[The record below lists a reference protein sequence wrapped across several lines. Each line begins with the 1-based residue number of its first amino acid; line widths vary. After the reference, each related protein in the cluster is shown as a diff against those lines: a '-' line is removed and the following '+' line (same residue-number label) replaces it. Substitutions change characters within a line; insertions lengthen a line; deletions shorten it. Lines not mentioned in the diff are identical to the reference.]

1 MKFKFFV
8 SLPTWAGA
16 VFCLFLLTPSL
27 VLGQLPETKD
37 TSQQLQEVV
46 VSGYLSQQPL
56 LQTPASVGIVNSA
69 QLRSMTEI
77 SLLPAFN
84 LIPGVRMEERSPGS
98 YRLSI
103 RGSLLR
109 SPFGLRNVKVYVD
122 DYPLTDASGNTYINL
137 IDPKVIER
145 IEVLKG
151 PDGSLF
157 GANSGGV
164 ILMDLHGRNKDS
176 SEILVGL
183 SGGSYGM
190 MHENASVV
198 FVSGESRLSFNQAYQ
213 QADNYRQHSD
223 LKRYYLQVAGSKS
236 YGKSH
241 KVKML
246 VLYSGLQY
254 QTPGGLTQ
262 AQYETDPGQARLA
275 TGFSPG
281 AEEQQAGIFNNT
293 LFAGITNEL
302 FITDQLRYVTS
313 IFGTHTD
320 FENPFITNFET
331 RKEKNLGIRTFA
343 EYVGKEKAN
352 IYWKWSLGLEGQQG
366 WQEISNFENNGGI
379 AGMPIAVDEVNIRQ
393 VFYFTRLRITT
404 WNRLTTEVALSL
416 NANSYNYTG
425 WTSDGKRTF
434 ASQWMPRIAMTYLLN
449 ADLAIRATLSRGY
462 SPPTLAEIRS
472 SNQIFDTYLQPESGW
487 NREVGFRLTAWRGRL
502 QADASVFRYN
512 LSNAIVRRLDPAGVE
527 YFVNAGG
534 TKQTGIET
542 FISAWLIPP
551 QQTGVIR
558 AVQMTGTFT
567 YSHFVFS
574 DYQDAVADYSGNR
587 LTGVP
592 QTVLVLGL
600 TLRFP
605 RDISLYT
612 ALNAT
617 SKLPLNDA
625 NTVYAGEYH
634 LLQAK
639 LSWPL
644 LNSKKTGLEI
654 FAGADNILNEKYS
667 LGNDINAFGG
677 RYFNAAAPLSFY
689 GGVKARF

>member
-1 MKFKFFV
+1 MK
-8 SLPTWAGA
+8 
-16 VFCLFLLTPSL
+16 
-27 VLGQLPETKD
+27 
-37 TSQQLQEVV
+37 
-46 VSGYLSQQPL
+46 
-56 LQTPASVGIVNSA
+56 
-69 QLRSMTEI
+69 
-77 SLLPAFN
+77 
-84 LIPGVRMEERSPGS
+84 
-98 YRLSI
+98 
-103 RGSLLR
+103 
-109 SPFGLRNVKVYVD
+109 
-122 DYPLTDASGNTYINL
+122 
-137 IDPKVIER
+137 
-145 IEVLKG
+145 
-151 PDGSLF
+151 
-157 GANSGGV
+157 
-164 ILMDLHGRNKDS
+164 
-176 SEILVGL
+176 
-183 SGGSYGM
+183 
-190 MHENASVV
+190 HENASLKVV
-198 FVSGESRLSFNQAYQ
+198 STKTRFSFNQAYQ

-223 LKRYYLQVAGSKS
+223 LKRHYLQAAGSLS

-241 KVKML
+241 QVKML
-246 VLYSGLQY
+246 VLYSGLRY

-262 AQYETDPGQARLA
+262 AQYETDPGQARPA

-281 AEEQQAGIFNNT
+281 AVEQQAGIFNNT

-302 FITDQLRYVTS
+302 LISDQLRYVTS

-320 FENPFITNFET
+320 FENPFITNYEI

-343 EYVGKEKAN
+343 EYVSKWKAD
-352 IYWKWSLGLEGQQG
+352 IYWKWSLGLEGQKG
-366 WQEISNFENNGGI
+366 WQDISNFQNNGGI
-379 AGMPIAVDEVNIRQ
+379 AGMLNARDEVAISQ
-393 VFYFTRLRITT
+393 VFYFTRLRVTS
-404 WNRLTTEVALSL
+404 WNRLTTELALSL
-416 NANSYNYTG
+416 NTNSYHYTG
-425 WTSDGKRTF
+425 LTSAGNRTF
-434 ASQWMPRIAMTYLLN
+434 ARQWMPRFAMSYLLN
-449 ADLAIRATLSRGY
+449 ADLALRATFSRGY

-487 NREVGFRLTAWRGRL
+487 NREVGLRLTAWRGRL

-512 LSNAIVRRLDPAGVE
+512 LSNAIVRRSDPAGVE

-542 FISAWLIPP
+542 FISAWLLPP
-551 QQTGVIR
+551 QRTGVIR

-617 SKLPLNDA
+617 SELPLNDD
-625 NTVYAGEYH
+625 NTEYAGEYH
-634 LLQAK
+634 LLQAN
-639 LSWPL
+639 LSWTL
-644 LNSKKTGLEI
+644 LNSKKIGLEI

-677 RYFNAAAPLSFY
+677 RYYNAAAPLGFY
-689 GGVKARF
+689 GGVRARF

>member
-1 MKFKFFV
+1 MKFKSFV
-8 SLPTWAGA
+8 SIFPWAG
-16 VFCLFLLTPSL
+16 VVIGVFLLTPNL

-46 VSGYLSQQPL
+46 VSGYLSRQPL
-56 LQTPASVGIVNSA
+56 LQTPASVGVVNA
-69 QLRSMTEI
+69 VQLRSMTEL

-109 SPFGLRNVKVYVD
+109 SPFGLRNVKVYME

-176 SEILVGL
+176 SEISVGL

-190 MHENASVV
+190 IHENASLVN
-198 FVSGESRLSFNQAYQ
+198 VSGKSRFSFNQAYQ

-223 LKRYYLQVAGSKS
+223 LRRHYLQASGSLS

-262 AQYETDPGQARLA
+262 AQYETDPSQARPA

-281 AEEQQAGIFNNT
+281 AMEQEAGIFNNT

-302 FITDQLRYVTS
+302 LISDQLRYVTS
-313 IFGTHTD
+313 FFGTHTD
-320 FENPFITNFET
+320 FENPFITNYEI
-331 RKEKNLGIRTFA
+331 RREKNLGVRTFA

-379 AGMPIAVDEVNIRQ
+379 AGMPIAGDEVNIRQ
-393 VFYFTRLRITT
+393 IFYFTRLRVTS
-404 WNRLTTEVALSL
+404 WNRLTTELALSL

-425 WTSDGKRTF
+425 WTSDGKRIF
-434 ASQWMPRIAMTYLLN
+434 ADQWMPRFAMSYLLN
-449 ADLAIRATLSRGY
+449 ADLALRATLSRGY

-487 NREVGFRLTAWRGRL
+487 NREAGFRLTAWRGRL

-542 FISAWLIPP
+542 FISAWLLPP
-551 QQTGVIR
+551 QKTGAIR

-567 YSHFVFS
+567 YSHFIFS

-592 QTVLVLGL
+592 QKVLVLGL

-617 SKLPLNDA
+617 SELPLNDA

-644 LNSKKTGLEI
+644 LNSKKIGLEI

-677 RYFNAAAPLSFY
+677 RYFNAAAPLGFY